1 MKKELVLRKNEY
13 TKDGKKFEMILK
25 KAIEEY
31 LKNYDNIYRQ
41 NIIKDVK
48 YI

>member
-1 MKKELVLRKNEY
+1 MKKELVLRKSEY
-13 TKDGKKFEMILK
+13 TKDGIKFEMLLK

-31 LKNYDNIYRQ
+31 LKNYDNLYRQ
-41 NIIKDVK
+41 NILKDVK